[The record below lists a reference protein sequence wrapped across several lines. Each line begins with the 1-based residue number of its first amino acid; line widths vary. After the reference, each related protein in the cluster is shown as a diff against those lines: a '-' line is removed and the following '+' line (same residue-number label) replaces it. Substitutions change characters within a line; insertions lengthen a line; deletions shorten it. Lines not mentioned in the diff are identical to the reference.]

1 MVSLTGCSHRF
12 AYRGGVKLLAAA
24 LCAVVVS
31 ALAGCSGSSA
41 PVAGSSPRP
50 IPTPTCPS
58 AATTPSAT
66 PASAASALSKVP
78 FDLPMPDNITV
89 LEASTTQDGIQVLK
103 FTTPTTLRQT
113 VLFIVDRYP
122 KAGYVLGRGDA
133 EATEADAPFVKNK
146 VRGLTR
152 IASLEACK
160 TLWLIATAATANSPN
175 GTSPLLSPH
184 PTSSQTSAL
193 PFG

>member
-1 MVSLTGCSHRF
+1 MVSLTAAAGWF
-12 AYRGGVKLLAAA
+12 AYRGGVKVLAAA

-41 PVAGSSPRP
+41 PAAGSSPRP
-50 IPTPTCPS
+50 IPTPTCPG

-66 PASAASALSKVP
+66 PSSVANALSKVP

-89 LEASTTQDGIQVLK
+89 LDASVQDGIQVLK
-103 FTTPTTLRQT
+103 FTTPTSLRQV

-160 TLWLIATAATANSPN
+160 TLWLIATAATSGSS